1 MSRQK
6 IIAAAETGLLKRR
19 RFVVFVAAVLATL
32 IVLFLGTVC
41 HAKPTG
47 ESNTSVTSAGSV
59 DGQQVLRDFVD
70 HLASLEL
77 SDDQIAQARA
87 TIASFA
93 DTPIDAVT
101 EGLIAVYPQY
111 AAAVEFSDADD
122 LPEAVRSLTPL
133 TKSDDPF
140 LAADAT
146 FFLVRSY
153 MNGRRYEDAIEHL
166 ERLTGEL
173 GPYTVHRG
181 SALYFTGLAQAGL
194 LDYPS
199 AIKSLMR
206 FLDENPNAAERM
218 RVSAWRQ
225 AQSLMKIEEGKMED
239 IYQRMDYSRRRLAQQ
254 HTDPATQK
262 QQDQIVR
269 MLSKLIKEAE
279 KQEASGSPSSKQKPS
294 SKPKPNNQQAKKPPS
309 PKPSDGKSSQG
320 DSGSKQANGTAVV
333 KDFDQSPAS
342 PWSRLRDRSRDP
354 ANNAVKEKLPARY
367 RDIVERY
374 MEAANEQE

>member
-1 MSRQK
+1 M
-6 IIAAAETGLLKRR
+6 
-19 RFVVFVAAVLATL
+19 
-32 IVLFLGTVC
+32 
-41 HAKPTG
+41 
-47 ESNTSVTSAGSV
+47 
-59 DGQQVLRDFVD
+59 
-70 HLASLEL
+70 
-77 SDDQIAQARA
+77 
-87 TIASFA
+87 
-93 DTPIDAVT
+93 
-101 EGLIAVYPQY
+101 
-111 AAAVEFSDADD
+111 
-122 LPEAVRSLTPL
+122 
-133 TKSDDPF
+133 
-140 LAADAT
+140 
-146 FFLVRSY
+146 
-153 MNGRRYEDAIEHL
+153 
-166 ERLTGEL
+166 
-173 GPYTVHRG
+173 
-181 SALYFTGLAQAGL
+181 
-194 LDYPS
+194 DYPS